1 MSRIVF
7 KETLSPLSP
16 SPPKLPIAIKV
27 KRAIITTT
35 KRRGAAVTSPNDDFA
50 IQTLSLSR
58 KFGDLVAVDGIDLSI
73 KKGELFALLGPN
85 GAGKTTTINM
95 LCCLLKPTSGT
106 ARIMG
111 YDVLKQPYRV
121 KEIIGVSPQETVI
134 SERLNSR
141 ENLELIGRTHGIE
154 AAELKTRSQELLKTM
169 GLEARAKDQVR
180 KFSGGM
186 KRRLNIMM
194 ALVHDPQ
201 VVFLDEPTLGL
212 DPQARRAI
220 WEYIIRLKKEK
231 TILLT
236 THYMDEADFL
246 ADRIGI
252 MDEGKIAALGT
263 VRELKNS
270 LLEKQ
275 TMVIQAQDLNP
286 QAVAKIRAK
295 YAEVETTGDTMVIS
309 DKQLSFQEIVDLLH
323 DSGVAIR
330 SAYFKEPTLEDV
342 FLQITGK
349 ELRE

>member
-1 MSRIVF
+1 VA
-7 KETLSPLSP
+7 SP
-16 SPPKLPIAIKV
+16 KAE
-27 KRAIITTT
+27 RAGTDTD
-35 KRRGAAVTSPNDDFA
+35 NDFA
-50 IQTLSLSR
+50 VQTLNLSR
-58 KFGDLVAVDGIDLSI
+58 KFGDLTAVDGIDLNI

-95 LCCLLKPTSGT
+95 LCCLLKPTGGT

-111 YDVLKQPYRV
+111 YDILKQPYRV
-121 KEIIGVSPQETVI
+121 KDIIGVSPQETVI
-134 SERLNSR
+134 SEHLNSR
-141 ENLELIGRTHGIE
+141 ENLELIGRTHGVE

-169 GLEARAKDQVR
+169 GLASRAKDQVR

-186 KRRLNIMM
+186 KRRLNIIM

-220 WEYIIRLKKEK
+220 WEYIGRLKKKK
-231 TILLT
+231 TVLLT
-236 THYMDEADFL
+236 THYMDEADSL

-252 MDEGKIAALGT
+252 IDEGKIVALGT
-263 VRELKNS
+263 AHELKNS

-275 TMVIQAQDLNP
+275 TMVIQAPEFTRAALE
-286 QAVAKIRAK
+286 KIRAK
-295 YAEVETTGDTMVIS
+295 YAEVEATGDTLKIS
-309 DKQLSFQEIVDLLH
+309 DKQLAFQEIVGLLH
-323 DSGVAIR
+323 NAGVEVR
-330 SAYFKEPTLEDV
+330 SAYIKEPTLDDV